1 MLICTRCRAAH
12 LDHCLRKVAGLRYPN
27 FDVLVIDNSRGDA
40 ETRKVAERWCVR
52 YVVQAGGGLS
62 HARNYGSRMTD
73 ADIVAYTDDDAFPDS
88 QWLSALARQFA
99 DPLVMAVAGRTL
111 ALRPSADGGAAELVS
126 ETADSPLPQR
136 VVFDA
141 HTPGWFEL
149 ANFGGIGD
157 GMNMALRLSAFDIC
171 PGFDERLG
179 RGAILGG
186 YEEHHAF
193 FSLIDRGYRVVY
205 APDAIVSHPFA
216 RSEREHRAHQ
226 ITDTA
231 ALTGY
236 ITLLLV
242 EQPRYRRA
250 LLSFVMRALRR
261 ALPRLRR
268 AQGTVPPGV
277 IPRWTEPFL
286 WLWGPVLYL
295 RSLVSSG
302 KH

>member
-1 MLICTRCRAAH
+1 VLICTRCRSAH
-12 LDHCLRKVAGLRYPN
+12 LDRCLQEVAGLSYPN
-27 FDVLVIDNSRGDA
+27 FDVLVIDNTRGDP
-40 ETRKVAERWCVR
+40 ETRKVAERWNVR
-52 YVVQAGGGLS
+52 YLVEPSAGLS
-62 HARNYGSRMTD
+62 RARNYGARMTD
-73 ADIVAYTDDDAFPDS
+73 ADIVAYTDDDALPDPG
-88 QWLSALARQFA
+88 WLSALARQFA
-99 DPLVMAVAGRTL
+99 DPLVMAVAGRTI
-111 ALRPSADGGAAELVS
+111 ALRPSSDGGPAELVS
-126 ETADSPLPQR
+126 ETADSPPPQR

-149 ANFGGIGD
+149 ANFGGIGN
-157 GMNMALRLSAFDIC
+157 GVNMALRRSGFDIW

-205 APDAIVSHPFA
+205 APDAIVSHPFG
-216 RSEREHRAHQ
+216 RPEGDYRAHQ

-231 ALTGY
+231 AVTAY

-250 LLSFVMRALRR
+250 LLNFVVQALRR
-261 ALPRLRR
+261 APPRLDR
-268 AQGTVPPGV
+268 AQGTVPPNM
-277 IPRWTEPFL
+277 IPRWTKPFL